1 MNLSSFPSKTSAQG
15 FHGAATFLREL
26 GYVYAR
32 SGQREAALK
41 ILEELQEL
49 SKKIYT
55 SPYWRAQIYTA
66 LTEKDEAFRWLEAE
80 YAERSA
86 LMAYLKVDPGS
97 RISMIKL
104 SRACE
109 GFLVPLHCLRL
120 IQVAWRPRSATLPR

>member
-1 MNLSSFPSKTSAQG
+1 MHESAINELQKALRAFP
-15 FHGAATFLREL
+15 GAATFLREL

-66 LTEKDEAFRWLEAE
+66 LNEKDEAFRWLEAA

-86 LMAYLKVDPGS
+86 LMAYLKVDPWLEDLHS
-97 RISMIKL
+97 DQRFQVLLRRMNL
-104 SRACE
+104 SE
-109 GFLVPLHCLRL
+109 
-120 IQVAWRPRSATLPR
+120 